1 MQTTIEAIYEN
12 GVFKPLVKVN
22 LKEGT
27 KLNIVIGRD
36 ELIEQ
41 AKKFSGIGCY
51 KGKLDAD
58 KLQRIEAD
66 IFG

>member
-27 KLNIVIGRD
+27 KLNIVIGRN

-41 AKKFSGIGCY
+41 AKKFSGIGGY

-58 KLQRIEAD
+58 KLRCIEAD